1 MEEKASV
8 LTSLFPILILF
19 VLFYFLLIKPSQNKA
34 KQQKKMLE
42 ELKVGDELV
51 LTSGIICEIDE
62 IPAEKDFIYVRL
74 NDKNIVRVFKDA
86 IMGKYEEKKNEK

>member
-42 ELKVGDELV
+42 ELKVGDSLV

>member
-42 ELKVGDELV
+42 ELKVGDSLV

-62 IPAEKDFIYVRL
+62 IPAENDFIYVRL